1 MELDLTPERVVPL
14 RLGMIFSENRLP
26 LFGIMPVGPAMAAGI
41 GPPANGEQATLT
53 RNNPI
58 NQSDRQA
65 FRPD

>member
-1 MELDLTPERVVPL
+1 MELDLTPVTVVPL

-26 LFGIMPVGPAMAAGI
+26 LFGIMPVGPTLAARI
-41 GPPANGEQATLT
+41 NPPANGEQATLT

-58 NQSDRQA
+58 NQPDRQA

>member
-1 MELDLTPERVVPL
+1 MELDLTPVRVVPL

-26 LFGIMPVGPAMAAGI
+26 LFGITPVGPVMAARI
-41 GPPANGEQATLT
+41 DLPANSEQATLT

-58 NQSDRQA
+58 DQSDRQA